1 MSFIGEE
8 PMVRLFGKKKEAP
21 KAVAACTCPLCK
33 FMDLLEPELKGKPY
47 EESLLKFI
55 ISPTNV
61 GDESPKEIEKRA
73 KDAVKKGKIEEARIS
88 YLTLIGNALA
98 KENVSAKDVRGY
110 LEEYKLFLK
119 KHKLP
124 ATEYYPSVEDCSNV
138 MNHADEIIGVVRKA
152 YQEVKSPEK

>member
-21 KAVAACTCPLCK
+21 KAVVACTCSLCS
-33 FMDLLEPELKGKPY
+33 FMNLLEPELKDKPY
-47 EESLLKFI
+47 EKSLLKFV

-61 GDESPKEIEKRA
+61 GDESPKEIEKKA

-110 LEEYKLFLK
+110 LEGYKLFSK

-124 ATEYYPSVEDCSNV
+124 ATEYYPSAEDCSNV
-138 MNHADEIIGVVRKA
+138 MDHADEIIGVIRKA
-152 YQEVKSPEK
+152 YQSEKSEK

>member
-1 MSFIGEE
+1 
-8 PMVRLFGKKKEAP
+8 MVRLFGKKKEAP
-21 KAVAACTCPLCK
+21 KAVAACTCSLCS
-33 FMDLLEPELKGKPY
+33 FMNLLEPELKGKPY
-47 EESLLKFI
+47 EKSLLKFV

-98 KENVSAKDVRGY
+98 NEDLSAKDVREY
-110 LEEYKLFLK
+110 LGEYQLFLK

-124 ATEYYPSVEDCSNV
+124 PTEYYPSVEDCSNV

-152 YQEVKSPEK
+152 YQSEKSEK